1 MNGDLIELI
10 DKSYP
15 KMSKGHKLIANYIRE
30 HYDKAAFMTAL
41 KFGQTVGVSES
52 TVVRFASELG
62 FDGYPSLQT
71 ALQDLMRKKL
81 TTVQRIE
88 VSSDKIGDEDILDKM
103 LSLDIE
109 RIRRTMEETSHDD
122 FNRAVEK
129 IANCQTIYIIG
140 ARSSASLAQFLWY
153 YFNLIFPQV
162 KLVHASTRSELFEQI
177 MRIDEKDV
185 LIGMSFPR
193 YSRQT
198 VLALQYAQSRGAN
211 VIAIT
216 DCKSSP
222 LTNYADCSLY
232 AKSDMA
238 SFVDSLVAPLSL
250 INALI
255 VAVSIRNKD
264 VVTKNFERLEKIWHE
279 YEVYEDSKP
288 DSNSEKGK
296 NHE

>member
-1 MNGDLIELI
+1 MNSDLIELI
-10 DKSYP
+10 DQSYA
-15 KMSKGHKLIANYIRE
+15 KMSKGHKRIADYIKE

-62 FDGYPSLQT
+62 FDGYPSLQSS
-71 ALQDLMRKKL
+71 LQDLMRSKL

-88 VSSDKIGDEDILDKM
+88 VTNDTIGDDDILNKM

-109 RIRRTMEETSHDD
+109 KIRRTMEETSHED
-122 FNRAVEK
+122 FNKAVEK
-129 IANCQTIYIIG
+129 IAGCNTIYIIG

-198 VLALQYAQSRGAN
+198 VLALQYARSRGAS
-211 VIAIT
+211 VVAIT
-216 DCKSSP
+216 DCASSP
-222 LTNYADCSLY
+222 LTQYSDCNLF

-255 VAVSIRNKD
+255 VAVSARNKD
-264 VVTKNFERLEKIWHE
+264 VVTRNFERLEEIWRE
-279 YEVYEDSKP
+279 YEVYEEAKP
-288 DSNSEKGK
+288 ESQG
-296 NHE
+296 

>member
-1 MNGDLIELI
+1 MNSDLIELI
-10 DKSYP
+10 DQSYA
-15 KMSKGHKLIANYIRE
+15 KMSKGHKRIADYIKE

-62 FDGYPSLQT
+62 FDGYPSLQSS
-71 ALQDLMRKKL
+71 LQDLMRSKL

-88 VSSDKIGDEDILDKM
+88 VTNDTIGDDDILNKM

-109 RIRRTMEETSHDD
+109 KIRRTMEETSHED
-122 FNRAVEK
+122 FNKAVEK
-129 IANCQTIYIIG
+129 IAGCNTIYIIG

-198 VLALQYAQSRGAN
+198 VLALQYARSRGAS
-211 VIAIT
+211 VVAIT
-216 DCKSSP
+216 DCASSP
-222 LTNYADCSLY
+222 LTQYSDCNLY

-255 VAVSIRNKD
+255 VAVSARNKD
-264 VVTKNFERLEKIWHE
+264 VVTRNFERLEEIWRE
-279 YEVYEDSKP
+279 YEVYEEAKP
-288 DSNSEKGK
+288 ESQG
-296 NHE
+296 

>member
-1 MNGDLIELI
+1 MNSDLIELI
-10 DKSYP
+10 DRSYA
-15 KMSKGHKLIANYIRE
+15 KMSKGHKRIADYIKE

-62 FDGYPSLQT
+62 FDGYPSLQSS
-71 ALQDLMRKKL
+71 LQDLMRSKL

-88 VSSDKIGDEDILDKM
+88 VTNDTIGDDDILNKM

-109 RIRRTMEETSHDD
+109 KIRRTMEETSHED
-122 FNRAVEK
+122 FNKAVEK
-129 IANCQTIYIIG
+129 IAGCNTIYIIG

-198 VLALQYAQSRGAN
+198 VLALQYARSRGAS
-211 VIAIT
+211 VVAIT
-216 DCKSSP
+216 DCASSP
-222 LTNYADCSLY
+222 LTQYSDCNLF

-255 VAVSIRNKD
+255 VAVSARNKD
-264 VVTKNFERLEKIWHE
+264 VVTRNFERLEEIWRE
-279 YEVYEDSKP
+279 YEVYEEAKP
-288 DSNSEKGK
+288 DSQG
-296 NHE
+296 

>member
-1 MNGDLIELI
+1 MNSDLIELI
-10 DKSYP
+10 DQNYS
-15 KMSKGHKLIANYIRE
+15 KMSKGHKRIADYIKE

-62 FDGYPSLQT
+62 FDGYPSLQSS
-71 ALQDLMRKKL
+71 LQDLMRSKL

-88 VSSDKIGDEDILDKM
+88 VTNDTIGDDDILNKM

-109 RIRRTMEETSHDD
+109 KIRRTMEETSHED
-122 FNRAVEK
+122 FNKAVEK
-129 IANCQTIYIIG
+129 IAGCNTIYIIG

-198 VLALQYAQSRGAN
+198 VLALQYARSRGAS
-211 VIAIT
+211 VVAIT
-216 DCKSSP
+216 DCASSP
-222 LTNYADCSLY
+222 LTQYSDCNLF

-255 VAVSIRNKD
+255 VAVSARNKD
-264 VVTKNFERLEKIWHE
+264 VVTRNFERLEEIWRE
-279 YEVYEDSKP
+279 YEVYEEAKP
-288 DSNSEKGK
+288 DSQG
-296 NHE
+296 

>member
-1 MNGDLIELI
+1 MNNDLIGLI

-15 KMSKGHKLIANYIRE
+15 KMSKGHKKIATFIKE

-62 FDGYPSLQT
+62 FDGYPALQS

-88 VSSDKIGDEDILDKM
+88 VSTDKIGDEDILNKM

-109 RIRRTMEETSHDD
+109 KIRRTMEETSHED
-122 FNRAVEK
+122 FNRAVDK
-129 IANCQTIYIIG
+129 IASCHTIYIIG

-177 MRIDEKDV
+177 MRIDENDV

-211 VIAIT
+211 VVAIT
-216 DCKSSP
+216 DCESSP
-222 LTNYADCSLY
+222 LTQYSDCNLF

-250 INALI
+250 VNALI
-255 VAVSIRNKD
+255 VAVSVRNKD
-264 VVTKNFERLEKIWHE
+264 IVTKNFERLEEIWRE
-279 YEVYEDSKP
+279 YEVYEEAKP
-288 DSNSEKGK
+288 DNKE
-296 NHE
+296 

>member
-1 MNGDLIELI
+1 MNSDLIELI
-10 DKSYP
+10 DGNFP
-15 KMSKGHKLIANYIRE
+15 KMSKGHKLIANYIKE

-52 TVVRFASELG
+52 TVVRFATELG
-62 FDGYPSLQT
+62 FDGYPSLQS
-71 ALQDLMRKKL
+71 AVQDLMRSRL

-88 VSSDKIGDEDILDKM
+88 VTNDKIGGDDILNKM

-109 RIRRTMEETSHDD
+109 KIRRTMEETSHED
-122 FNRAVEK
+122 FNKAVEK
-129 IANCQTIYIIG
+129 IANCNTIYIIG

-198 VLALQYAQSRGAN
+198 VLALQYARSRGAS
-211 VIAIT
+211 VVAIT
-216 DCKSSP
+216 DCASSP
-222 LTNYADCSLY
+222 LTQYSDCNLY

-255 VAVSIRNKD
+255 VAVSARNKD
-264 VVTKNFERLEKIWHE
+264 VVTRNFERLEKIWRE
-279 YEVYEDSKP
+279 YEVYEEAKP
-288 DSNSEKGK
+288 DSQG
-296 NHE
+296 

>member
-1 MNGDLIELI
+1 MNSDLIELI
-10 DKSYP
+10 DGNFP
-15 KMSKGHKLIANYIRE
+15 KMSKGHKLIANYIKE

-52 TVVRFASELG
+52 TVVRFATELG
-62 FDGYPSLQT
+62 FDGYPSLQS
-71 ALQDLMRKKL
+71 AVQDLMRSRL

-88 VSSDKIGDEDILDKM
+88 VTNDKIGSDDILNKM

-109 RIRRTMEETSHDD
+109 KIRRTMEETSHED
-122 FNRAVEK
+122 FNKAVEK
-129 IANCQTIYIIG
+129 IANCNTIYIIG

-198 VLALQYAQSRGAN
+198 VLALQYARSRGAS
-211 VIAIT
+211 VVAIT
-216 DCKSSP
+216 DCASSP
-222 LTNYADCSLY
+222 LTQYSDCNLY

-255 VAVSIRNKD
+255 VAVSARNKD
-264 VVTKNFERLEKIWHE
+264 VVTRNFERLEKIWRE
-279 YEVYEDSKP
+279 YEVYEEAKP
-288 DSNSEKGK
+288 DSQG
-296 NHE
+296 

>member
-1 MNGDLIELI
+1 MNNDLIGLI
-10 DKSYP
+10 DKNYP
-15 KMSKGHKLIANYIRE
+15 KMSKGHKKIASYIKE

-62 FDGYPSLQT
+62 FDGYPALQS

-88 VSSDKIGDEDILDKM
+88 VSTDKIGEEDILNKM

-109 RIRRTMEETSHDD
+109 KIRRTMEETSHED
-122 FNRAVEK
+122 FNRAVDK
-129 IANCQTIYIIG
+129 IASCNTIYIIG

-177 MRIDEKDV
+177 MRIDENDV

-211 VIAIT
+211 VVAIT
-216 DCKSSP
+216 DCASSP
-222 LTNYADCSLY
+222 LTQYSDCNLF

-255 VAVSIRNKD
+255 VAVSVRNKD
-264 VVTKNFERLEKIWHE
+264 IVTRNFERLEEIWRE
-279 YEVYEDSKP
+279 YEVYEEAKP
-288 DSNSEKGK
+288 ENKE
-296 NHE
+296 

>member
-1 MNGDLIELI
+1 MNSDIIELI
-10 DKSYP
+10 DRGYP
-15 KMSKGHKLIANYIRE
+15 KMSKGHKKIAEYIKE

-62 FDGYPSLQT
+62 FDGYPSLQS

-88 VSSDKIGDEDILDKM
+88 VSTDKIGEEDILNKM

-109 RIRRTMEETSHDD
+109 KIRRTMEETSHED
-122 FNRAVEK
+122 FNRAVDK
-129 IANCQTIYIIG
+129 IASCNTIYIIG

-177 MRIDEKDV
+177 MRIDENDV

-211 VIAIT
+211 VVAIT
-216 DCKSSP
+216 DCASSP
-222 LTNYADCSLY
+222 LTQYSDCSLF

-255 VAVSIRNKD
+255 VAVSVRNKD
-264 VVTKNFERLEKIWHE
+264 IVTRNFERLEEIWRE
-279 YEVYEDSKP
+279 YEVYEQANPENK
-288 DSNSEKGK
+288 E
-296 NHE
+296 

>member
-1 MNGDLIELI
+1 MNSDLIELI
-10 DKSYP
+10 DQSYA
-15 KMSKGHKLIANYIRE
+15 KMSKGHKRIADYIKE

-62 FDGYPSLQT
+62 FDGYPSLQSS
-71 ALQDLMRKKL
+71 LQDLMRSKL

-88 VSSDKIGDEDILDKM
+88 VTNDTIGDDDILNKM

-109 RIRRTMEETSHDD
+109 KIRRTMEETSHED
-122 FNRAVEK
+122 FNKAVEK
-129 IANCQTIYIIG
+129 IAGCNTIYIIG

-198 VLALQYAQSRGAN
+198 VLALQYARSRGAS
-211 VIAIT
+211 VVAIT
-216 DCKSSP
+216 DCASSP
-222 LTNYADCSLY
+222 LTQYSDCNLF

-255 VAVSIRNKD
+255 VAVSARNKD
-264 VVTKNFERLEKIWHE
+264 VVTRNFERLEEIWRE
-279 YEVYEDSKP
+279 YEVYEEAKP
-288 DSNSEKGK
+288 ESQGP
-296 NHE
+296 